1 MNFATAVTSASPL
14 AAYACACTSTAVAH
28 LLGTHQADDITG
40 ATQANQPG
48 AVLCSTPF
56 HCPMIFWCIAL
67 LQLAKTKAA
76 DIESLLQ
83 QLSDIN
89 HDMSGVIAGAGD
101 ARSHTLARHRDILT
115 DLTQVGAGGGIRRP
129 SRGVGCSSSV

>member
-1 MNFATAVTSASPL
+1 MMLWYV
-14 AAYACACTSTAVAH
+14 
-28 LLGTHQADDITG
+28 
-40 ATQANQPG
+40 
-48 AVLCSTPF
+48 
-56 HCPMIFWCIAL
+56 AL

-115 DLTQVGAGGGIRRP
+115 DLTQVGAGGGGEETSGSPVGLLGVAHRCEALPRAPRTRVYLAVISAA
-129 SRGVGCSSSV
+129 SRWGTAPLS